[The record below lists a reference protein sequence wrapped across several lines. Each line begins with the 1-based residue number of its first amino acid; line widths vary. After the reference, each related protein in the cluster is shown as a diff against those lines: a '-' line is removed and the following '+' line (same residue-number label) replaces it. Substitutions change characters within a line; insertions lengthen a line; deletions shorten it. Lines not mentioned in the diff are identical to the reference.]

1 MHSYAFLASLTS
13 HSSRSLPRPVF
24 SLFLCNDLLLLLRG
38 APLGREAVVIAY
50 LVLHHLHIVAT
61 TRVYPLLSQLELVII
76 RIVASVPI
84 VLRSHTPHVVRSDS
98 VVSLLLHLL
107 IQFVEC

>member
-1 MHSYAFLASLTS
+1 MHSYALLASLTS
-13 HSSRSLPRPVF
+13 HASRSLPGPVF
-24 SLFLCNDLLLLLRG
+24 SLLLRNDLLLLLRG

-50 LVLHHLHIVAT
+50 LVLYHLHIVAA
-61 TRVYPLLSQLELVII
+61 TRIYPLLSQLELVII

-84 VLRSHTPHVVRSDS
+84 VLCSHTPHIICSDS
-98 VVSLLLHLL
+98 IVSLLLHLL